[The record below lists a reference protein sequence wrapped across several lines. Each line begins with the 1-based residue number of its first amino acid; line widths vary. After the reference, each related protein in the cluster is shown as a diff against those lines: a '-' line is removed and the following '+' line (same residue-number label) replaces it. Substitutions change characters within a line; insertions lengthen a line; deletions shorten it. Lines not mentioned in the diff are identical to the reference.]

1 MKTLQKTVFEALSK
15 NKIEQLKTYIN
26 DENFDEYFKIIQR
39 NSKLI
44 GLKDNNENYDKFFE
58 EHGLSK
64 LNFGRNKSAKDA
76 FISLFSENDNL
87 DVLTQIVNNNGVL
100 SINNL
105 PENENIFNLCKINGN
120 DFSNEAKIIATWI
133 NSTSASAGPCE
144 MLLKFILKEG
154 YTGKMGDVSI
164 RPSEEMEVKAS
175 TIGKNASG
183 GHAAGQKGNN
193 GVKIRGAWSIYMYI
207 NKNLFGLGD
216 DNAVTDKAAYF
227 QNKNGFNNFIKLLK
241 DKKLDDKKSAEF
253 VTKTLVDAICFQY
266 NYITNENDTKNSLP
280 QIDALYKAALNYYN
294 KNGLEQSAILNL
306 VGSIQLYLYSQIEGF
321 DYLFCVMIDKSGDSA
336 ESGNYW
342 FINDCTTKLLDFES
356 VCNNINFGVLDS
368 PTSSQGRTGKMY
380 FIHK

>member
-1 MKTLQKTVFEALSK
+1 MKALKNSLNEALS
-15 NKIEQLKTYIN
+15 NANMAQIKTYIN

-44 GLKDNNENYDKFFE
+44 GLKDNNNAYDKFFE
-58 EHGLSK
+58 DHGLTK

-76 FISLFSENDNL
+76 FISLFSENDKLN
-87 DVLTQIVNNNGVL
+87 VLTEIVNNNGIL

-105 PENENIFNLCKINGN
+105 SENGNIFELCKINGN
-120 DFSNEAKIIATWI
+120 DFSDEAKIIATWI

-193 GVKIRGAWSIYMYI
+193 GVKIRGAWSIYLYL
-207 NKNLFGLGD
+207 NKYLFNIEGNKEAD
-216 DNAVTDKAAYF
+216 DAQYF
-227 QNKNGFNNFIKLLK
+227 QNKNGFAKFVKLLH
-241 DKKLDDKKSAEF
+241 DNNLDDKKSAEF

-266 NYITNENDTKNSLP
+266 NYITNEENAKNTLPNIQSLY
-280 QIDALYKAALNYYN
+280 DAALTFYN
-294 KNGLEQSAILNL
+294 KNDLDIKNILNL
-306 VGSIQLYLYSQIEGF
+306 VGSIQLYLYSQIEQF
-321 DYLFCVMIDKSGDSA
+321 NYFFCVLIDKNGNA
-336 ESGNYW
+336 TNSGNYW
-342 FINDCTTKLLDFES
+342 FVKNCGVSLLNFDT
-356 VCNNINFGVLDS
+356 VTNNINFGVLDS
-368 PTSSQGRTGKMY
+368 PTSSQGRTGKM
-380 FIHK
+380 FFVC